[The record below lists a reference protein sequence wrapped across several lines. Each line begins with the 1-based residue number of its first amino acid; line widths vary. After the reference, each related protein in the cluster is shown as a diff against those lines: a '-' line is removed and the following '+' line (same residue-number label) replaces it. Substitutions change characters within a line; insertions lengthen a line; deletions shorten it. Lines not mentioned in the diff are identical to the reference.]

1 MVLEKFWKLKCE
13 GILKRFF
20 QTSLFKLTI
29 LTIILFVLAK
39 CSPSVVTKPPDYPRS
54 IGSNNSNQFTP
65 DTKINILLLP
75 VSDSRNLPPNYVGRN
90 EARLVYY
97 TETVS
102 IVVRKAIQTE
112 LINYGYAVLLCDE
125 IKDRSPQE
133 AKAFY
138 LKVSIQEFLADW
150 QVKTFHNVKP
160 ISITLNTL
168 LIDSKG
174 TVIARNQFNNMIRR
188 VSVSVGPKIA
198 SADAKKHCSYLISDM
213 LPKVLDKMMLWI
225 NDNLTMDH
233 KGKDVRNKIYE
244 EKIIDKLEQLKE
256 IRDEKLITEE
266 EYQIKRKEILK
277 SF

>member
-1 MVLEKFWKLKCE
+1 MVLEKIWKIKCE

-20 QTSLFKLTI
+20 QTGLFKLTI

-39 CSPSVVTKPPDYPRS
+39 CSPNVVTKSPDYPRS
-54 IGSNNSNQFTP
+54 IGSNNSNQFPP
-65 DTKINILLLP
+65 DKKINILLLP

-90 EARLVYY
+90 DARLVYY

-102 IVVRKAIQTE
+102 IIVRKAIQTE
-112 LINYGYAVLLCDE
+112 LTNYGYDVLLCDE

-133 AKAFY
+133 DKVFY
-138 LKVSIQEFLADW
+138 LKASIQEFLADW
-150 QVKTFHNVKP
+150 EVKTFHSVKP
-160 ISITLNTL
+160 ISITLNTS

-174 TVIARNQFNNMIRR
+174 TVIARNQFNDMIRR
-188 VSVSVGPKIA
+188 VSVMGGPKIA
-198 SADAKKHCSYLISDM
+198 TADAKKHCSYLISDV
-213 LPKVLDKMMLWI
+213 LPRVLDKMMLWI

-233 KGKDVRNKIYE
+233 KGKNVKKKIYE
-244 EKIIDKLEQLKE
+244 EKIVNKLEQLKE
-256 IRDEKLITEE
+256 MRDKELITEE